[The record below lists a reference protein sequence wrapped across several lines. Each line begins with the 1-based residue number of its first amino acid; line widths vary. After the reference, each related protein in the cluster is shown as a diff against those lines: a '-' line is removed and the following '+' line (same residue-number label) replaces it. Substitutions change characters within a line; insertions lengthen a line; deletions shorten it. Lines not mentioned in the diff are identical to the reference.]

1 MDSFIEENKML
12 RRILND
18 AKIGW
23 WKADFTLQSY
33 IVSDYIKN
41 LTGVKSNVVGFKD
54 LLNMVREDYKLRITK
69 EIKTFY
75 NQHIY
80 DQVFPILCPNGEIW
94 IRSKI
99 VYQET
104 KEDNNLIITGFIQQV
119 ANPEITQPDKASI
132 LRMNN
137 LLYQLN
143 SISHTLLSFPK
154 SKEPE
159 SVISRILEEILKQF
173 KGGRAYIIEYDQNNK
188 TQTCTYEVT
197 DQGIEAEQKRI
208 FQIPISEFPWW
219 TQQLQSENSIVL
231 SHLNELPEEAVQEK
245 KFLESQQIKSI
256 IIEPLTSK
264 NGVWGYV
271 GIDIVE
277 EYHTWSNEDC
287 QWFSSLANIINIC
300 LTLNKSEQ
308 EALLDKTYLQNLYK
322 HMPLGYVRARIIYDK
337 DQNPIDYIF
346 VDVNDVA
353 DKMICKISKNY
364 IGAKASDLG
373 LDVKKQ
379 LVNLIKALDS
389 DYYIEHTYYLKCEK
403 ERKYYHSILYS
414 IQQNEVICL
423 FTDTTDAHNTHDALD
438 RSEKILRNIYDNL
451 PAGIELYDKNGF
463 LVDLNKKDMDIFG
476 VNRKEDVLGV
486 NIFENPNIP
495 KDIIQKIKNKKDVS
509 FRLNYPFKNVNN
521 CYYPST
527 KTGYIEIYTSASTL
541 YDSKGEFIN
550 YLFINLDNTEISQA
564 YSKIA
569 EFEASFSVVSQFGK
583 IGYCKF
589 DLYTKTGYGI
599 PQWYYNLGE
608 KESTP
613 LSEIIGIYN
622 HIDKEDKEYILE
634 CIKKVKAGEIN
645 SFSRDVRVNPQTEN
659 RWTRLNVIQ
668 NTQNT
673 DPTKLEMICVNYDVT
688 ELKETEYK
696 LIEAKNKAE
705 VSDRLKSAFLA
716 NMSHEIRTPLNA
728 IVGFSN
734 LLVDTEDKNEREEYI
749 AIVQENNELLLQ
761 LISDILDLSK
771 IETGSFD
778 FITGKI
784 DVQHL
789 CRDIIRSF
797 QVKMQNNP
805 VKLVFDENSPKYYL
819 SGDKNRLTQ
828 VITNFI
834 NNALKFTTTGY
845 IKLGYELINEKK
857 IKIYVKDTGKGISKE
872 NIGSI
877 FDRFVKLNPFIQGS
891 GLGLSICKSLVEQ
904 MGGEVGVESV
914 EGEGSCFWFTH
925 PLPQDMDNKET
936 NIPSAELPVQ
946 NLINKNTRPTILVA
960 EDTDSNYLL
969 ISTILKKEYTL
980 TRARNGVEAVKLFE
994 QTNPDIILMD
1004 IKMPE
1009 MNGIEATRIIR
1020 KSNQSVPI
1028 IAITAFAFDQ
1038 DKQRALDAGC
1048 TDYIAKPI
1056 HAETLKKRLIELINQ

>member
-1 MDSFIEENKML
+1 MDSPIEENKML

-23 WKADFTLQSY
+23 WKANLTKKTY

-41 LTGVKSNVVGFKD
+41 LIGIKSNSIGFED
-54 LLNMVREDYKLRITK
+54 MLDMVREDYKLRISK
-69 EIKTFY
+69 EIENIF
-75 NQHIY
+75 NQY
-80 DQVFPILCPNGEIW
+80 DQLFPILCPTGEVW

-99 VYQET
+99 VYRET
-104 KEDNNLIITGFIQQV
+104 DDDNTPIITGFIQEIP
-119 ANPEITQPDKASI
+119 NPEITQPDKAFI
-132 LRMNN
+132 LRINN

-154 SKEPE
+154 SRNPE
-159 SVISRILEEILKQF
+159 SVISRILKEILKQF
-173 KGGRAYIIEYDQNNK
+173 KGGRAYIIEYDLNNK

-197 DQGIEAEQKRI
+197 DKGIEAEQERLI
-208 FQIPISEFPWW
+208 QIPISEFPWW
-219 TQQLQSENSIVL
+219 TQQIQSGNSVIL
-231 SHLNELPEEAVQEK
+231 SRLSELPEEAIQEK
-245 KFLESQQIKSI
+245 RFLELQQIKSI
-256 IIEPLTSK
+256 IIEPLISR
-264 NGVWGYV
+264 NGIWGYV

-277 EYHTWSNEDC
+277 EYHNWSNEDC

-300 LTLNKSEQ
+300 LTLYKSEQ
-308 EALLDKTYLQNLYK
+308 EALLDKTYLENLYR

-353 DKMICKISKNY
+353 GKMISKILKNY

-389 DYYIEHTYYLKCEK
+389 DYYIEHTYHLKYNNEK
-403 ERKYYHSILYS
+403 KYYHSILYS
-414 IQQNEVICL
+414 IQHDEVICL
-423 FTDTTDAHNTHDALD
+423 FTDTTEARSTHEALD
-438 RSEKILRNIYDNL
+438 RSERILRNIYNNL
-451 PAGIELYDKNGF
+451 PAGIELYDKEGT
-463 LVDLNKKDMDIFG
+463 LIDLNKKNLEIFG
-476 VNRKEDVLGV
+476 IDKKEDVLGL

-495 KDIIQKIKNKKDVS
+495 KDVIQKMKNKEEVS
-509 FRLNYPFKNVNN
+509 FRLDYSFKDISN
-521 CYYPST
+521 YYPSR
-527 KTGYIEIYTSASTL
+527 KKGCLEIYTTASML
-541 YDSKGEFIN
+541 YDTKGDLIH
-550 YLFINLDNTEISQA
+550 YLLINLDNTEISQA

-569 EFEASFSVVSQFGK
+569 EFETSFSIVSQFGK

-599 PQWYYNLGE
+599 PQWYHNLGE
-608 KESTP
+608 KETTP
-613 LSEIIGIYN
+613 LSEIIGVYK

-645 SFSRDVRVNPQTEN
+645 SFSRDVRVNAQTEN
-659 RWTRLNVIQ
+659 KWTRINVIQ
-668 NTQNT
+668 NTRNT

-688 ELKETEYK
+688 ELKETEHK

-749 AIVQENNELLLQ
+749 DIVQENNELLLQ

-771 IETGSFD
+771 IEAGSFE
-778 FITGKI
+778 FVIGQI

-805 VKLVFDENSPKYYL
+805 VKLIFDEDSPKYYI
-819 SGDKNRLTQ
+819 SSDKNRLTQ

-834 NNALKFTTTGY
+834 NNALKFTTNGY
-845 IKLGYELINEKK
+845 IKLGYNLINEKE
-857 IKIYVKDTGKGISKE
+857 IKIYVKDTGRGIPKE

-877 FDRFVKLNPFIQGS
+877 FDRFVKLNPFVQGS
-891 GLGLSICKSLVEQ
+891 GLGLPICKSLVEQ
-904 MGGEVGVESV
+904 MGGEIGVESD
-914 EGEGSCFWFTH
+914 EREGSCFWFTH
-925 PLPQDMDNKET
+925 PLSQETDNTVT
-936 NIPSAELPVQ
+936 NISPEEPAH
-946 NLINKNTRPTILVA
+946 NLANNRNSYPTILVA
-960 EDTDSNYLL
+960 EDTESNYLL
-969 ISTILKKEYTL
+969 ISTILKKEYIL
-980 TRARNGVEAVKLFE
+980 IRARNGVEAIKLFE
-994 QTNPDIILMD
+994 QMNPDIILMD

-1020 KSNQSVPI
+1020 KSNQTVPI